1 MVITT
6 WSKPGIDNM
15 IAIGE
20 FSGKYSESYAPTI
33 IRGLFDKVEI
43 LKTMPELGKI
53 VPEKNDPH
61 LRELTI
67 GRCF

>member
-20 FSGKYSESYAPTI
+20 FSGKYSESYVSTI

-61 LRELTI
+61 LRESII
-67 GRCF
+67 GRRF